1 MTISVVLPVKYEPYL
16 PRLQKHIRDC
26 LEFAEPYEILVQ
38 KELGLSTAVLYGV
51 KNSNGES
58 LVIMDADG
66 SHNPKYIRKM
76 VSKLN
81 SYDIIVGSRYVNGG
95 GTEDHF
101 VRQLISLLFCKFART
116 VLGLKINDTMSG
128 FIAFKKD
135 VFKHLNLRPFGYKFA
150 LEMMLKSKGKFKVYE
165 VPVFFERR
173 KMGYSKTGIIEGIR
187 TLVFIFK
194 LWLWR
199 LWHES

>member
-128 FIAFKKD
+128 FIAFKKM
-135 VFKHLNLRPFGYKFA
+135 F
-150 LEMMLKSKGKFKVYE
+150 S
-165 VPVFFERR
+165 
-173 KMGYSKTGIIEGIR
+173 ST
-187 TLVFIFK
+187 
-194 LWLWR
+194 
-199 LWHES
+199 